1 MSMAQTR
8 EQYLQKKPLF
18 GCSPKFET
26 LCGRLFDSNTALADF
41 LGVDKSA
48 VSHGVI
54 EARAKGKE
62 FFNCGKRS
70 IRILASAPSATN
82 FRNQDKHKEKE
93 AVEESDEKSNIF
105 PNLAFNFS
113 HKHMKAMQVH
123 TYMQAAA
130 LKLFPN
136 EKFKLLDPDPQ
147 IRNSKVAILQAGDC
161 DRIKFDVAETWIL
174 HVFVPGYTLLSFI
187 KNVEKQ
193 DLNAYESVSKTQ
205 FHHYTTYSD
214 FNKLSNLTD
223 SIAGHRRVFMDAT
236 DMVKFLYR
244 HDRKMLSAKGAKF
257 LSDGTLITHDPLN
270 RFEGKMPNLFESN
283 IIDQHQIRILH
294 EQPVINSPTEPE
306 KKKMKLGNHNTEALF
321 VQEVQ
326 QTETDTSVQLAAK
339 HLQHT
344 TAQNRFI
351 SVCSDV
357 MENVETN
364 LKRSLLAESDTD
376 TEMTKKKKI
385 IFAADSINNLTKI
398 LLAANLLIYSASQ
411 SQQ

>member
-8 EQYLQKKPLF
+8 ENYLQKKTLF

-70 IRILASAPSATN
+70 IRILSSAPSATI
-82 FRNQDKHKEKE
+82 FRNQQKDKGKE
-93 AVEESDEKSNIF
+93 AIEESDEKCDNFSDM
-105 PNLAFNFS
+105 AFNLS

-123 TYMQAAA
+123 THMQAAA

-136 EKFKLLDPDPQ
+136 DKFKLLDPDPQ
-147 IRNSKVAILQAGDC
+147 IRNSKVAIVQAGDS

-174 HVFVPGYTLLSFI
+174 HVFVPGYKLLSFI
-187 KNVEKQ
+187 KNVERQ
-193 DLNAYESVSKTQ
+193 DLNAYKSVSKTQ

-223 SIAGHRRVFMDAT
+223 SIAGHRRVFMDAE
-236 DMVKFLYR
+236 DMVKFLYM
-244 HDRKMLSAKGAKF
+244 H
-257 LSDGTLITHDPLN
+257 
-270 RFEGKMPNLFESN
+270 EPNLFESK
-283 IIDQHQIRILH
+283 ILDEHQIKILY
-294 EQPVINSPTEPE
+294 EQPVINSPREPE
-306 KKKMKLGNHNTEALF
+306 KKKMKLVDDTTQASFGE
-321 VQEVQ
+321 EVQ
-326 QTETDTSVQLAAK
+326 DTKTHTSVQLAAN
-339 HLQHT
+339 HLNHLPHT
-344 TAQNRFI
+344 AAQNRFL
-351 SVCSDV
+351 SVCADV

-364 LKRSLLAESDTD
+364 LKRSLLAESDTE
-376 TEMTKKKKI
+376 TEMTKKKNSI
-385 IFAADSINNLTKI
+385 LASDSINNITKI
-398 LLAANLLIYSASQ
+398 LFAANQLIYSASQ
-411 SQQ
+411 S